1 MPIKELIMQKTNDIF
16 SDYYVEEE
24 IELYIEVTSSKASK
38 NKKLRARR
46 KIEEMR
52 ENKLLQRQI
61 DSYCYD

>member
-1 MPIKELIMQKTNDIF
+1 MQKTNDIF

>member
-1 MPIKELIMQKTNDIF
+1 MQKTNDIF

-52 ENKLLQRQI
+52 ENKLLQR
-61 DSYCYD
+61 